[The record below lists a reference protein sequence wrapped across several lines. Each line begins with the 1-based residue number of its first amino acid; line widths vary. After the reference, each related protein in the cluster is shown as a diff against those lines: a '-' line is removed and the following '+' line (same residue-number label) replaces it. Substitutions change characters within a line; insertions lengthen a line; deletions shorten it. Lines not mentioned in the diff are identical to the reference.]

1 MINLLEH
8 KCSTFV
14 EMMETMLQGFTGDLF
29 NYVCGDYN
37 EDSDKCQY
45 IIDKIKPWT
54 KPLEWKSFILPV
66 VQIVEKNPPR
76 NMSQMNYWCRKF
88 KQSIECV
95 RQYSQQCLQ
104 SESRRVFSIM
114 SYSISK
120 MAKRYCGSVR
130 AKKDLLEFLKCAGN
144 DLRKYAQPLFDLSG
158 DLHSIPTIKPANL
171 PTGDV
176 IKLGC
181 TEYTDDSDKCDT
193 IIGRLPKWNKP
204 LEWKSFI
211 IPSVKI
217 VDSLH

>member
-1 MINLLEH
+1 
-8 KCSTFV
+8 
-14 EMMETMLQGFTGDLF
+14 
-29 NYVCGDYN
+29 
-37 EDSDKCQY
+37 
-45 IIDKIKPWT
+45 
-54 KPLEWKSFILPV
+54 
-66 VQIVEKNPPR
+66 
-76 NMSQMNYWCRKF
+76 MNYWCRKF

-171 PTGDV
+171 RIPLSCCNHIETIENILQSATGDV

>member
-1 MINLLEH
+1 MSHFVNILMTMAIYYRFVAVIAITIISISIIDGQTNKKLSSSSSSSLNKKKSSCDPERVDKCAIAMVPLTDPELLE
-8 KCSTFV
+8 
-14 EMMETMLQGFTGDLF
+14 
-29 NYVCGDYN
+29 
-37 EDSDKCQY
+37 
-45 IIDKIKPWT
+45 
-54 KPLEWKSFILPV
+54 
-66 VQIVEKNPPR
+66 NPPR

-130 AKKDLLEFLKCAGN
+130 AKKDLLEFFKCAGN

-171 PTGDV
+171 R
-176 IKLGC
+176 I
-181 TEYTDDSDKCDT
+181 
-193 IIGRLPKWNKP
+193 P
-204 LEWKSFI
+204 LSCW
-211 IPSVKI
+211 
-217 VDSLH
+217 